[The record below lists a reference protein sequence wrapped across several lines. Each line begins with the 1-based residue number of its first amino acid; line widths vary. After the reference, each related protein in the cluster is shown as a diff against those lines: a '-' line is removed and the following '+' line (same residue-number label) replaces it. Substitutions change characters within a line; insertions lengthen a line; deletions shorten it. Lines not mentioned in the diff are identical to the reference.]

1 LQSKALDRAASSFH
15 TIVVMSVMEEKRQQ
29 SISNN
34 NQGGNEE
41 LNSSLTI
48 CKNVESSED
57 EKVEPEDNTMS
68 RLPLNDQCLTVGKQQ
83 KMKLI
88 VRSQYWGRELKGRTC
103 RNVYTNMNIKAPLV
117 ITAQAVLYNTD
128 GFWGCCPHH
137 GKRVLELQEY
147 HFADASEGCHWDLY
161 LVGTWISPS
170 QSTHDFF
177 LLPQNQTSV
186 DIERN
191 ERLNGWSYY
200 GTCNTSMIRSGIDK
214 ILRDLLQQNDAYGHR
229 YRHVHIDIMMD
240 KAFDIETPR
249 SRKLNNEN
257 ARVERKK
264 NTDSIS
270 HICERQESSVT
281 TEATVSTEQ
290 ESPPS
295 AASKA
300 SNGNIS
306 FATKIV
312 GATPPPIPRL
322 IPYDPVPYQAPMPHS
337 MSNPAFGYQDARWTG
352 EPTHWNHDQFS
363 VPSRSGLITGRSG
376 QVAIGSEHQ
385 GMYWQPAKAIPLHGG
400 MPQQQQPYWHSTH
413 NAPFATAVPQP
424 YYRHVSDMQMHQYPV
439 GIQNAHPHHVA
450 LGIQHPN
457 MVFSENQLYTGI
469 NTAPGNSFYTDPSM
483 VCREPTE
490 GSNVDFHPYS
500 FANVSTSDDLAFQP
514 PSPPPELG
522 SSPPGM
528 SSASPVSV
536 FLGTAKVSPVAAPKS
551 PSIVP
556 SDDSGVPPQSSSTL
570 LDNIVGGSPGN
581 VNTSAAAAATGEQ

>member
-1 LQSKALDRAASSFH
+1 
-15 TIVVMSVMEEKRQQ
+15 MSVMEEEHQQ

-34 NQGGNEE
+34 NQGGDEE

-57 EKVEPEDNTMS
+57 DKVVAEDTMS
-68 RLPLNDQCLTVGKQQ
+68 RVPLNGICHTVGKQK

-103 RNVYTNMNIKAPLV
+103 RNVYTNMNVKAPLV
-117 ITAQAVLYNTD
+117 ITSQAVLYNTD

-147 HFADASEGCHWDLY
+147 HFSDACEGCHWDLY

-200 GTCNTSMIRSGIDK
+200 GTCNTSMIRSGIDDM
-214 ILRDLLQQNDAYGHR
+214 LRDLLLQNDAYGHR

-249 SRKLNNEN
+249 SRKLNNEK
-257 ARVERKK
+257 ARVDRKK
-264 NTDSIS
+264 NTDSTS
-270 HICERQESSVT
+270 HNCERHESSVT
-281 TEATVSTEQ
+281 TEATASTEQ

-295 AASKA
+295 ADSKA
-300 SNGNIS
+300 SNGNKS
-306 FATKIV
+306 VATKIV
-312 GATPPPIPRL
+312 GAAPPIPRL
-322 IPYDPVPYQAPMPHS
+322 IPNDSVYQASISHS
-337 MSNPAFGYQDARWTG
+337 MANPVFGYQDARWTG
-352 EPTHWNHDQFS
+352 ETTHWNQDQFS

-385 GMYWQPAKAIPLHGG
+385 GMYWHPAKAIPLHGG
-400 MPQQQQPYWHSTH
+400 MPQQQSYWHSAQS
-413 NAPFATAVPQP
+413 APFATAAPQP
-424 YYRHVSDMQMHQYPV
+424 YYHVSDMQMHQYPV
-439 GIQNAHPHHVA
+439 GIQNTHPHYMTS
-450 LGIQHPN
+450 GIQHRN
-457 MVFSENQLYTGI
+457 MVFSENQQYTGM
-469 NTAPGNSFYTDPSM
+469 NTDPGNSFYTDPSM
-483 VCREPTE
+483 VYREPTE
-490 GSNVDFHPYS
+490 GSNINFHPYS
-500 FANVSTSDDLAFQP
+500 FANVSTSDDSAFP
-514 PSPPPELG
+514 PPPPPELG
-522 SSPPGM
+522 YSPPGM
-528 SSASPVSV
+528 SSGSPVSALLV
-536 FLGTAKVSPVAAPKS
+536 TAEVSPVEATKT

-556 SDDSGVPPQSSSTL
+556 SDDLGVPPRSSSTL
-570 LDNIVGGSPGN
+570 LDNTVEGSPVN
-581 VNTSAAAAATGEQ
+581 VTTSAAAAATGELCGIPTDSQLLADSNSE